1 MTISIIRGAFR
12 SYSRP
17 YYMNVHS
24 ALPSPLLGYVPR
36 GASASKCA
44 RSKEYSANVSCSSI
58 ALMCISLTFLPK
70 MVLAS

>member
-1 MTISIIRGAFR
+1 
-12 SYSRP
+12 
-17 YYMNVHS
+17 MNVHS